1 MKVIVD
7 MIMFVISQLW
17 KRIVRVWSALRLDCA
32 NTSGLRQR
40 TATAAD
46 NVFDVVH
53 DHIRGCWRHRLDSR
67 STSVCWTSVGTVD
80 GHRWTHVDWSVTT
93 AVQLMS
99 SMDT

>member
-1 MKVIVD
+1 M
-7 MIMFVISQLW
+7 
-17 KRIVRVWSALRLDCA
+17 LDCA

-40 TATAAD
+40 IAAAAD
-46 NVFDVVH
+46 NVFYVVL

-67 STSVCWTSVGTVD
+67 STSVYWTSVDTVD
-80 GHRWTHVDWSVTT
+80 GHSWTHVDWSVTT